1 MGTDWKALADN
12 AKSRSETY
20 GLLANIFR
28 EEPSEALINELRGPR
43 LSGVFSALDVELGD
57 NFYNDPTSEVKES
70 LSLEF
75 TRLFIGPG
83 PHISAHESIFSD
95 MDSGMGALWGPK
107 TVEVKK
113 FIETTGLDY
122 ELRFTGIPDH
132 VSVEFEF
139 MQKLTEWEAEKW
151 IQEDRKSAEYCL
163 TVQRM
168 FLEKHLLC
176 WILQFCNA
184 VMDKTETPFYR
195 AIADLTKNYME
206 FERQD
211 ILTDSA
217 A

>member
-1 MGTDWKALADN
+1 MGTDLTELADN

-20 GLLANIFR
+20 GLLAAIFR

-43 LSGVFSALDVELGD
+43 LSGAFSDLGVELGE
-57 NFYNDPTSEVKES
+57 NFDIDPVSEVKETVS
-70 LSLEF
+70 VEF
-75 TRLFIGPG
+75 TRLFMGPG

-95 MDSGMGALWGPK
+95 MDAGMGGLWGPK

-113 FIETTGLDY
+113 FIETTGLNF
-122 ELRFTGIPDH
+122 ESRFTGLPDH
-132 VSVEFEF
+132 VSVELEF

-151 IQEDRKSAEYCL
+151 VNKDRKNAEYCL

-168 FLEKHLLC
+168 FLGKHLLC
-176 WILQFCNA
+176 WIRQFCDV
-184 VMDKTETPFYR
+184 VMDKVETPFYR

-206 FERQD
+206 FERQN
-211 ILTDSA
+211 ISTDTA